1 MTDRHAKALARLEE
15 RLRSGPG
22 ELVPATRAAA
32 IEADL
37 LPDPQAQRY
46 VETVRQH
53 AYKLTGRHLEEL
65 ARAGWTDGQV
75 FELTVA
81 AAFGAAKRRL
91 DAGLAALGE
100 TAGLRPPAGEGWGMR
115 LAAVRRG
122 NRWPNRLL
130 IRLVEKVARM
140 ELPDV
145 MRTMS
150 YRSGFF
156 GGPYAALLH
165 SLMRGP
171 SEWTVGERE
180 LLAAYTSYLNQCP
193 FWTGAHG
200 AVASTVLG
208 DEITK
213 AVFADP
219 DTAPIAGRL
228 RAALGLV
235 RKLTLTP
242 EKVGADDLRM
252 ILDAGVSEDAVRD
265 AVYVCFAFNLIDRI
279 SDALGFD
286 LMDEKGYR
294 RGAQVLLRVG
304 YKLPAPLRLLARN
317 PAW

>member
-1 MTDRHAKALARLEE
+1 MTDRYAKALARLEE
-15 RLRSGPG
+15 RLRRGPG
-22 ELVPATRAAA
+22 ELTPEARAAA
-32 IEADL
+32 VDAGP
-37 LPDPQAQRY
+37 LPDPLAQRY

-53 AYKLTGRHLEEL
+53 AYKLTDRRLEEL
-65 ARAGWTDGQV
+65 ADAGWTDGQV

-81 AAFGAAKRRL
+81 AAFGAARRRL
-91 DAGLAALGE
+91 DAGLAALGQ
-100 TAGLRPPAGEGWGMR
+100 TAGPRPPAGKGWRMR

-130 IRLVEKVARM
+130 LRLVEKAARM

-145 MRTMS
+145 TRTMS

-165 SLMRGP
+165 AVMRGP

-219 DTAPIAGRL
+219 GTAPIAPRL

-235 RKLTLTP
+235 RKLTLAP
-242 EKVGADDLRM
+242 EEVGPGDLRA
-252 ILDAGVSEDAVRD
+252 ILSAGVSEDAVRD
-265 AVYVCFAFNLIDRI
+265 AVYVCFAFNLIDRV

-294 RGAQVLLRVG
+294 RGAQVLLKVG
-304 YKLPAPLRLLARN
+304 YKLPAPLGLLARN